1 MRKLTI
7 AAATLLLSACA
18 VGLDYQAPPTPE
30 PDTFHAAETTAPS
43 REQAEQQFW
52 AGFED
57 PLLGQLIDQTLAA
70 NHSLQAGLARYDRA
84 AALLYGAKREQWPSI
99 TASASGA
106 EQHLAD
112 VERTP
117 PHA

>member
-1 MRKLTI
+1 MRKLSI

-18 VGLDYQAPPTPE
+18 VGPDYQAPPTPE
-30 PDTFHAAETTAPS
+30 PDAFHAANETSTS

-84 AALLYGAKREQWPSI
+84 AALLYGAKDARHGLPDHQLPGQC
-99 TASASGA
+99 AAA
-106 EQHLAD
+106 ECG
-112 VERTP
+112 RGS
-117 PHA
+117 